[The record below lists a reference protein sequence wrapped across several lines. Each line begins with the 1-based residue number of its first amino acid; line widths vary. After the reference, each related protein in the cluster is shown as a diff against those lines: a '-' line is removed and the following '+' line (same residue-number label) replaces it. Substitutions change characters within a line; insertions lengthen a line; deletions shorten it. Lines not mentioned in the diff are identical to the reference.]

1 MSRALDRLNHRFP
14 RKRAFITGAASGL
27 GLALARLLSANGWT
41 VGLFDRDE
49 GRLSQVDSELS
60 GSAVAYPGD
69 VTHADELTVAVN
81 SFAATYGG
89 LDVMINNAG
98 VAAAGTVM
106 ETELADW
113 QWVLDINFIG
123 VLNGAR
129 AAIPHLQLGRKGLI
143 VNVASAAAFAAVPG
157 MGSYN
162 ASKAA
167 VLALSET
174 LYGEL
179 QPSGIQVSVVM
190 PTFFKTELLESMRGP
205 SSSQATAARLMEAS
219 AYSADEVARD
229 LLAYA
234 ARGRLHIVLPRSA
247 RWLWRVKRW
256 APKLYLNTVNRIR
269 LRMQAREGDPSS

>member
-1 MSRALDRLNHRFP
+1 MSRALNRLNRRFP
-14 RKRAFITGAASGL
+14 HKRAFITGAASGL
-27 GLALARLLSANGWT
+27 GLALARLLAADGWSI
-41 VGLFDRDE
+41 GLFDRNE
-49 GRLSQVDSELS
+49 SRLSQVNSELS
-60 GSAVAYPGD
+60 GSAIAYPGD
-69 VTHADELTVAVN
+69 VTHPDELTVAVN

-113 QWVLDINFIG
+113 QWVLDTNFLG

-129 AAIPHLQLGRKGLI
+129 AAIPHLQLGGTGLI
-143 VNVASAAAFAAVPG
+143 VNIASAAAFAAVPG

-179 QPSGIQVSVVM
+179 RPSGIQVSVVM

-205 SSSQATAARLMEAS
+205 PSSQATAARLMEAS
-219 AYSADEVARD
+219 GYSADEVARE
-229 LLAYA
+229 LLRYA
-234 ARGRLHIVLPRSA
+234 ARGHLHIVLPQSA
-247 RWLWRVKRW
+247 RWLWRIKRW
-256 APKLYLNTVNRIR
+256 APSVYLNTVNRIR
-269 LRMQAREGDPSS
+269 LRRQARSGSSS